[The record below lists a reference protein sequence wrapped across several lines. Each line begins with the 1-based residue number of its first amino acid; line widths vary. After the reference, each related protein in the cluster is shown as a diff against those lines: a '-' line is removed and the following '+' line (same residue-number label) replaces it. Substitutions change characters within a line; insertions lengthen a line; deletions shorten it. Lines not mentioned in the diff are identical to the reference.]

1 MHFPDPD
8 PVRLAKKDAA
18 VKALLAVLPREC
30 VLFSAEDLIA
40 YECDGVSAY
49 RQAPMVV
56 VLPRST
62 DEVSA
67 VMKILHELQLPV
79 VPWGAG
85 TGLSGGALPLSDGV
99 TVALSK
105 MRKILEIDLDNG
117 CAVVQPGVTNARITQ
132 AVQAEGFYYAPD
144 PSSQIA
150 CSIGG
155 NVAENSGGVHCL
167 KYGVTTNNLL
177 GLEVVLANGE
187 VLRVGGKALDA
198 PGYDLMGLLTG
209 SEGLLGIITEVTVR
223 LLRKPETARA
233 VLAVFDTVEASGQA
247 VADVIAGGMVPAG
260 MEIMDRLAIEAS
272 EDYAKAGYP
281 VGVEAILLIEHD
293 GPEVEV
299 DYLLA
304 RTETV
309 LRAAGATEIRV
320 SQSEQER
327 LRLWAGRKAAFPAM
341 GRISPDYYCMDGTI
355 PRGALAKVLG
365 KIRELSG
372 SYDLRVANVF
382 HAGDGNLHPLLL
394 YDGNVPGE
402 LEKAEQMGAEILKL
416 CVDVGGVLTGEH
428 GVGIEK
434 RDLMTYQF
442 NERDLDAMQHVKCSF
457 DAESML
463 NPGKMFPVLK
473 RCAELGGMHIH
484 GGKLPFPELERF

>member
-1 MHFPDPD
+1 MHLPEPDAE
-8 PVRLAKKDAA
+8 RLAKKGAA
-18 VKALLAVLPREC
+18 VKALLAVLPRDC
-30 VLFSAEDLIA
+30 VLSRTEDLIA

-49 RQAPMVV
+49 RQVPMIV
-56 VLPRST
+56 VLPRTT

-67 VMKILHELQLPV
+67 ALKILHGLQLPV

-99 TVALSK
+99 TIALSK
-105 MRKILEIDLDNG
+105 MSRILEIDLDNC
-117 CAVVQPGVTNARITQ
+117 CAVLQPGATNLRITQ

-177 GLEVVLANGE
+177 GLEVVLADGE
-187 VLRVGGKALDA
+187 VLRVGGKSLDA
-198 PGYDLMGLLTG
+198 PAYDLMGLLTG

-247 VADVIAGGMVPAG
+247 VADVIAAGMVPAG
-260 MEIMDRLAIEAS
+260 MEIMDKLAIEAS

-281 VGVEAILLIEHD
+281 VGAEAIQIIEHD
-293 GPEVEV
+293 GPEGEV

-304 RTETV
+304 LTEVV
-309 LRAAGATEIRV
+309 LRKAGATEIRV
-320 SQSEQER
+320 SASEGER
-327 LRLWAGRKAAFPAM
+327 LRFWAGRKAAFPAM

-355 PRGALAKVLG
+355 PRAALAQVLG
-365 KIRELSG
+365 
-372 SYDLRVANVF
+372 
-382 HAGDGNLHPLLL
+382 
-394 YDGNVPGE
+394 
-402 LEKAEQMGAEILKL
+402 
-416 CVDVGGVLTGEH
+416 
-428 GVGIEK
+428 
-434 RDLMTYQF
+434 
-442 NERDLDAMQHVKCSF
+442 
-457 DAESML
+457 
-463 NPGKMFPVLK
+463 
-473 RCAELGGMHIH
+473 
-484 GGKLPFPELERF
+484 